1 MNELTFSNDNKDV
14 SEFVN
19 KFLKKNKN
27 FPLRNLYIF
36 KSEDK
41 DGNVTDV
48 KYGVNMA
55 VRTGFDYI
63 VPPEYYYRIL
73 YVGDGTGVPSYEDTA
88 LFNYL
93 ATASLASEDNKS
105 FPIYYDSERN
115 LICQYRRC
123 GMYTL
128 NYTVLNRTFDITE
141 FGLVYNRYSGQYT
154 LITHGLILDSE
165 GNPSH
170 ITKKLYEKMTIYF
183 RILFD
188 TTPEAQHRLIDL
200 GIYGI
205 LPPFQ
210 FKETQTGGGYASDVT
225 TLYSFWMCDGGYAP
239 YDSTSQSGGTGHAT
253 SSGAL
258 NKLSINAK
266 LKQSVWIQSPSLLN
280 ERWYEYVSCL
290 RVAIGNNNWESGYCS
305 LFLPIFVYGE
315 NETLVSDKIFSPR
328 TTQKLSLSAMFQG
341 ARIGGW
347 DDTYGYGRFPVTNF
361 KIDSSYMYNFEDHEW
376 NIPDKFITCE
386 NSDFNRVN
394 WMYRTK
400 QVYMT
405 NPNGVNK
412 LMYICVNDN
421 VDIPIKSFSNTGIV
435 LYASDEWWDSSTWN
449 LITNLN
455 DLTLEQGTKRYYI
468 SESDSSFYPTRDQE
482 YPEFI
487 CDEKEYSWD
496 TTTRDND
503 SATSDICCSDEYECY
518 CTSNWVYFHPEGL
531 PGGYDKTTAC
541 QAKYLPFTFPANIV
555 GPNVTTKYLSTRRHI
570 FDDKLVI
577 CTGIW
582 YWGSGWS
589 NTTTSRTNIRIL
601 DISDSSINMDP
612 NADLPFIDLQL
623 DFTNKTKQQT
633 GSSDIQHRYDGDYWL
648 SYEPTAKEL
657 VAVKIHG
664 GENGDTPEQH
674 LIDSGIVS
682 YSFDYGMDHIIYSKD
697 GFEYYYYNLE
707 TKTIEDTFN
716 VKDFDS
722 SVTTIDGYA
731 GYNGIIYIVA
741 KYSTGDWFTYFY
753 TISNHQWQV
762 DKNIFT
768 RSFYANT
775 STINCC
781 GYNERCAI
789 FSTDNAYETY
799 DIIIIDSRNPYR
811 FIKSTSGNLK
821 RIRPNSC
828 QLKYVNKQLL
838 LSAGSCGSNGTTG
851 TTFAYYNLFDI
862 GWILDNGSFPPIYRQ
877 DLGESHWAHYQS
889 CIYKDDVI
897 YRGSFS
903 DSNVYYIN
911 ILPIAK
917 FVFHK
922 MTITTNSI
930 TGYNN
935 PFSIP
940 ATSFMRLITSLSFDR
955 LTADPVSPN
964 NYAYCIIYK
973 IDMYEGSTLSHRF
986 VPCTRDADSING
998 LYDVVTNEFLPPLD
1012 PLTVI
1017 ADTSTAIT
1025 TDYNLPSG
1033 YTQVYSI
1040 SYTSGDAN
1048 WFTTANMS
1056 TPIIHTANTK
1066 IEWFGEIPTPTSST
1080 TYTCLFGSQRYS
1092 NDNEYKLLFWSNY
1105 TNKKFGYCRGN
1116 TGATVEADGTYNTDI
1131 KIVCDGLT
1139 ATWYAMSDES
1149 TPLGNITMPLG
1160 TTLDDGVTPFAFMSR
1175 GIPNGHDY
1183 TQTP

>member
-36 KSEDK
+36 KSEDEN
-41 DGNVTDV
+41 GNITDV
-48 KYGVNMA
+48 KYGVNLV

-63 VPPEYYYRIL
+63 VPPDVSSRIL

-88 LFNYL
+88 LFNYITS
-93 ATASLASEDNKS
+93 APLASSDLSS

-128 NYTVLNRTFDITE
+128 DYTVLNRTFDITE
-141 FGLVYNRYSGQYT
+141 FGLVYSRYSIVS

-170 ITKKLYEKMTIYF
+170 ITKKLYEKMTIDF
-183 RILFD
+183 RILFVV
-188 TTPEAQHRLIDL
+188 TPETQHRLIDL
-200 GIYGI
+200 GIYSI
-205 LPPFQ
+205 LQPYQ
-210 FKETQTGGGYASDVT
+210 FRQLAMGSGTG
-225 TLYSFWMCDGGYAP
+225 TLYETKILYSYWICDGGYAP
-239 YDSTSQSGGTGHAT
+239 YDSTSGQSGYRHQT
-253 SSGAL
+253 SCEVL
-258 NKLSINAK
+258 NKLSVNAK
-266 LKQSVWIQSPSLLN
+266 LKNSAWIQCPSLLN
-280 ERWYEYVSCL
+280 ERWYEFVSCL
-290 RVAIGNNNWESGYCS
+290 KVATGPTDTDVNRENV
-305 LFLPIFVYGE
+305 FLPICVYGE
-315 NETLVSDKIFSPR
+315 NETLVSDKIFSPH
-328 TTQKLSLSAMFQG
+328 TTQELSLSEMFQG
-341 ARIGGW
+341 VGICKW
-347 DDTYGYGRFPVTNF
+347 DENYGYGRFPVANF
-361 KIDSSYMYNFEDHEW
+361 KIESSYMYNFEDHDW
-376 NIPDKFITCE
+376 NIPDEFTTCE

-394 WMYRTK
+394 WMYRTRD
-400 QVYMT
+400 VYMT
-405 NPNGVNK
+405 NPNGVDK
-412 LMYICVNDN
+412 LMYICANDN
-421 VDIPIKSFSNTGIV
+421 VNIPIKAFSNTGIV
-435 LYASDEWWDSSTWN
+435 LYASNEWWNPSTWI

-455 DLTLEQGTKRYYI
+455 ALTLEQGTKRYYI
-468 SESDSSFYPTRDQE
+468 CESDSTFYPIRDQE
-482 YPEFI
+482 YPKFI
-487 CDEKEYSWD
+487 CDEKEYTWD
-496 TTTRDND
+496 TTTYDK
-503 SATSDICCSDEYECY
+503 STTMTSDTCCSDEYECY
-518 CTSNWVYFHPEGL
+518 CTTNYIHFHPEGL

-541 QAKYLPFTFPANIV
+541 VIKDLRFTFPASIV
-555 GPNVTTKYLSTRRHI
+555 GPNVTTKYLSGTRHI
-570 FDDKLVI
+570 FGDKLVI
-577 CTGIW
+577 CSPQWYYGTGW
-582 YWGSGWS
+582 VS
-589 NTTTSRTNIRIL
+589 TTTARTNIRIL

-612 NADLPFIDLQL
+612 NAELPFVDLQL

-633 GSSDIQHRYDGDYWL
+633 SESNIQHKYDGDYWL
-648 SYEPTAKEL
+648 SYEPKAKEL

-664 GENGDTPEQH
+664 GVNEDTPEQQ
-674 LIDSGIVS
+674 LIDSGIIS
-682 YSFDYGMDHIIYSKD
+682 YSFDHGTDHIIYSKD

-707 TKTIEDTFN
+707 TKAIEDTFN

-722 SVTTIDGYA
+722 SVTTIDGYV
-731 GYNGIIYIVA
+731 GYNGIIYITA
-741 KYSTGDWFTYFY
+741 KYPTGDWFTYFY
-753 TISNHQWQV
+753 TISNKQWRV
-762 DKNIFT
+762 DKTIFT

-781 GYNERCAI
+781 GYNEKCAI
-789 FSTDNAYETY
+789 FGTNDTY
-799 DIIIIDSRNPYR
+799 NRDFDIIIIDSHDPYG
-811 FIKSTSGNLK
+811 FIKSTSNNLQ
-821 RIRPNSC
+821 RIRPNTC

-838 LSAGSCGSNGTTG
+838 LSVGSCREGGVNVQ
-851 TTFAYYNLFDI
+851 YNLLDI

-877 DLGESHWAHYQS
+877 DLGGSHWAHYQS
-889 CIYKDDVI
+889 CMYKDDVI
-897 YRGSFS
+897 YRGEFFDS
-903 DSNVYYIN
+903 DAYYIN

-935 PFSIP
+935 PFNIP
-940 ATSFMRLITSLSFDR
+940 ETPFMKLITSLSFDR
-955 LTADPVSPN
+955 LSTDPVSTDN
-964 NYAYCIIYK
+964 QAYCIIYR

-986 VPCTRDADSING
+986 VPCTRNVDSVNG
-998 LYDVVTNEFLPPLD
+998 LYDTVTNEFLPPLD

-1017 ADTSTAIT
+1017 ADTSTTIT

-1040 SYTSGDAN
+1040 SYTTGDAN

-1066 IEWFGEIPTPTSST
+1066 IEWFGKIPTPLTST
-1080 TYTCLFGSQRYS
+1080 TYTCLFGSQRYD
-1092 NDNEYKLLFWSNY
+1092 NDDEYELLFWSNY
-1105 TNKKFGYCRGN
+1105 SNNKFGYRRGSTN
-1116 TGATVEADGTYNTDI
+1116 VTVEANGTYNTDI

-1160 TTLDDGVTPFAFMSR
+1160 TTLDDGVTPFAFMTR

>member
-1 MNELTFSNDNKDV
+1 MNELAFSNDNKDI

-36 KSEDK
+36 KSEDEN
-41 DGNVTDV
+41 GNVTDV

-55 VRTGFDYI
+55 VRTGYDYI
-63 VPPEYYYRIL
+63 VPPNVYYRIL
-73 YVGDGTGVPSYEDTA
+73 FVGDGTGVPSYEDTS

-93 ATASLASEDNKS
+93 TTASRISDDNKS

-115 LICQYRRC
+115 LICQYIRC

-128 NYTVLNRTFDITE
+128 DYTVLNRTFEITE
-141 FGLVYNRYSGQYT
+141 FGLVYSRYYNQFI
-154 LITHGLILDSE
+154 LVTHGLILDSE

-170 ITKKLYEKMTIYF
+170 ITKKLYEKMTIDF
-183 RILFD
+183 RILFAV
-188 TTPEAQHRLIDL
+188 TPETQHRLIDL
-200 GIYGI
+200 NIYGI

-210 FKETQTGGGYASDVT
+210 FKEININGGYASDNST
-225 TLYSFWMCDGGYAP
+225 IYSSWMCDGGYAP
-239 YDSTSQSGGTGHAT
+239 HDSITNSAGSASTYGM
-253 SSGAL
+253 L
-258 NKLSINAK
+258 NKLSVNEK
-266 LKQSVWIQSPSLLN
+266 LKQSTWIQSPSLLN
-280 ERWYEYVSCL
+280 ERWNQYVSCL
-290 RVAIGNNNWESGYCS
+290 VVRVNDSSYTSGY
-305 LFLPIFVYGE
+305 FNIYLPIFVYGE
-315 NETLVSDKIFSPR
+315 KETLVSDEIFSPR
-328 TTQKLSLSAMFQG
+328 TSQNLSLSVMFQG
-341 ARIGGW
+341 VSISGW
-347 DDTYGYGRFPVTNF
+347 NSEYGYGRFPVTNF
-361 KIDSSYMYNFEDHEW
+361 KIESSYMYNFEDHDW
-376 NIPDKFITCE
+376 NIPDRFTTCE
-386 NSDFNRVN
+386 NSDFNKIN
-394 WMYRTK
+394 WMFHAK
-400 QVYMT
+400 NVYMT
-405 NPNGVNK
+405 NPNGIDK
-412 LMYICVNDN
+412 LMYICTNDN

-435 LYASDEWWDSSTWN
+435 LYASDEWWNPSTWN

-455 DLTLEQGTKRYYI
+455 NLTIEQGTKRYYI
-468 SESDSSFYPTRDQE
+468 CESNSTFYPNRDQE

-496 TTTRDND
+496 TTTRDNN

-518 CTSNWVYFHPEGL
+518 CTPNWAYFHPEGL

-577 CTGIW
+577 CSATW
-582 YWGSGWS
+582 YYGSGWS
-589 NTTTSRTNIRIL
+589 YANTSRTNIRIL
-601 DISDSSINMDP
+601 DISDQSINMNPD
-612 NADLPFIDLQL
+612 ADLPFIDLQL
-623 DFTNKTKQQT
+623 DFTNKTQQQT
-633 GSSDIQHRYDGDYWL
+633 GGSDIQHRYDGDYWL

-674 LIDSGIVS
+674 LIDSGIIS
-682 YSFDYGMDHIIYSKD
+682 YSFDHGMNHIVYSKD
-697 GFEYYYYNLE
+697 GFEYYYYNLK
-707 TKTIEDTFN
+707 TKTIDDTFN

-722 SVTTIDGYA
+722 SVTTIDGYV

-753 TISNHQWQV
+753 TISNQQWQV
-762 DKNIFT
+762 DKTIFT
-768 RSFYANT
+768 RSFYADT

-789 FSTDNAYETY
+789 FSVVESNGSDT
-799 DIIIIDSRNPYR
+799 IIIDSNNPYG
-811 FIKSTSGNLK
+811 FIKSTSDRFL

-828 QLKYVNKQLL
+828 QLKYANKQLL
-838 LSAGSCGSNGTTG
+838 LSAGSCGWNGTDAWDFT
-851 TTFAYYNLFDI
+851 YYNLLDI
-862 GWILDNGSFPPIYRQ
+862 GWILDNGSFPSIYKQ
-877 DLGESHWAHYQS
+877 DLGRQHWAHYQS

-935 PFSIP
+935 PFNIP
-940 ATSFMRLITSLSFDR
+940 VTSFMNLITSLSFDR
-955 LTADPVSPN
+955 LTAEPVSPDN
-964 NYAYCIIYK
+964 HAYCIIYR
-973 IDMYEGSTLSHRF
+973 IDMHEGSTLSHRF
-986 VPCTRDADSING
+986 VPCTRDADSVNG

-1012 PLTVI
+1012 PLTII

-1048 WFTTANMS
+1048 WFTTVNMS
-1056 TPIIHTANTK
+1056 TPVIHTANTK
-1066 IEWFGEIPTPTSST
+1066 IEWFGKIPTPTTST
-1080 TYTCLFGSQRYS
+1080 TYKCLFGSQRYD

-1105 TNKKFGYCRGN
+1105 TNKKFGYCRGSV
-1116 TGATVEADGTYNTDI
+1116 GSTVEANGTYDTDI

-1149 TPLGNITMPLG
+1149 TPIGNIVMPLG